1 MAWLSS
7 DTGRHLLGLFDQ
19 LQLDVRLRN
28 NYFNAYRAQSS
39 VAKVSWQNRSRI
51 ARVEIDRAYLVDTD
65 LIPDDR
71 KIQKFDVSEDFLE
84 LYERELPR
92 IRSTVDKHYASP
104 EGEWEAKCVRANL
117 KRPTFRIVDR
127 QIVNSRPPLRL
138 DVLAISTEDDAPAV
152 LATELKRDLDSR
164 IQHVPV
170 QLARY
175 LDMLDPDGRGLREDV
190 AESYRQVCE
199 QLRALGRSAPD
210 PSLIQ
215 PGMEVIGLVA
225 LANYNPKSALLGRA
239 LEKAGKLE
247 RRIYFCFLGTNGI
260 VPAPSRWFV
269 AAGA

>member
-1 MAWLSS
+1 MMTYETTPFRRGLSPDFMAWLSS

-104 EGEWEAKCVRANL
+104 EGGMGSEMCARELETTDIPNRRSSDRELETAAAPRRASHLN
-117 KRPTFRIVDR
+117 
-127 QIVNSRPPLRL
+127 
-138 DVLAISTEDDAPAV
+138 
-152 LATELKRDLDSR
+152 
-164 IQHVPV
+164 
-170 QLARY
+170 
-175 LDMLDPDGRGLREDV
+175 
-190 AESYRQVCE
+190 
-199 QLRALGRSAPD
+199 
-210 PSLIQ
+210 
-215 PGMEVIGLVA
+215 
-225 LANYNPKSALLGRA
+225 
-239 LEKAGKLE
+239 
-247 RRIYFCFLGTNGI
+247 RR
-260 VPAPSRWFV
+260 
-269 AAGA
+269 